1 VYAEE
6 VFLFL
11 RSELSYDLTWK
22 EFFLLQRLV
31 RQVDNESNW
40 PCRKNQ
46 QRNIAM
52 SETINVALTLE
63 QLEVIADALEF
74 TGQCIE
80 EEINDTAEDSEER
93 RELVADL
100 EEVATTLEVV
110 ASAMDTLV
118 GTEEE

>member
-1 VYAEE
+1 
-6 VFLFL
+6 
-11 RSELSYDLTWK
+11 
-22 EFFLLQRLV
+22 
-31 RQVDNESNW
+31 
-40 PCRKNQ
+40 
-46 QRNIAM
+46 M

-74 TGQCIE
+74 TGECIE

-100 EEVATTLEVV
+100 EEITTTMEVV

-118 GTEEE
+118 GAEEAKCH

>member
-1 VYAEE
+1 
-6 VFLFL
+6 
-11 RSELSYDLTWK
+11 
-22 EFFLLQRLV
+22 
-31 RQVDNESNW
+31 
-40 PCRKNQ
+40 
-46 QRNIAM
+46 M

-93 RELVADL
+93 SELVADL